1 MSRPALSHFN
11 KDIRH
16 LLRILAKT
24 RAYVTGFQVP
34 SKRITGFYSFHTR
47 GQVVL
52 QTEQFERSMD
62 DRVLGGMVH
71 LTEEIMDAAGDI
83 LKNPRPC

>member
-1 MSRPALSHFN
+1 M
-11 KDIRH
+11 
-16 LLRILAKT
+16 
-24 RAYVTGFQVP
+24 
-34 SKRITGFYSFHTR
+34 
-47 GQVVL
+47 

-83 LKNPRPC
+83 LKTPGHVERDGIAFPKNIWFSNDFGNFRMGNS